1 MTKICPKKGSNSNIS
16 ARITLTECIIY
27 LKRAVLKMVLH
38 LKIQMISHFGCSCCA
53 GGVGCR
59 GAEGDLTV
67 AVLKVQLIADRKCQN
82 FTYTGTF
89 FFGAQLREKRKC
101 FCFCKSVI
109 KVKVWLLRG
118 KKCHWH
124 HNIIINK
131 NSPQ

>member
-1 MTKICPKKGSNSNIS
+1 MIPF
-16 ARITLTECIIY
+16 LTECIIY

-89 FFGAQLREKRKC
+89 FLEHNFERKENV
-101 FCFCKSVI
+101 SVFAN
-109 KVKVWLLRG
+109 L
-118 KKCHWH
+118 
-124 HNIIINK
+124 
-131 NSPQ
+131 S